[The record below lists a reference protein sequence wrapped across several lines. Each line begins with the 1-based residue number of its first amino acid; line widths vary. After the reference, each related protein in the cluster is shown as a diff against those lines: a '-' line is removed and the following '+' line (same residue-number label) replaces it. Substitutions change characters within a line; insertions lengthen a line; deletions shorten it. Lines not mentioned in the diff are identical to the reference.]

1 MSYTWEEVLYGID
14 TKAEGKKKQ
23 DKLDKI
29 NQMKED
35 EKNAMSAWGLGMSL
49 LGGALFGPG
58 GAAAAKILTRSI
70 VDNQYKWED
79 EELEVG
85 KFNTDLAKDINKNLK
100 KEAKD
105 QNRAQVVQAITDL
118 GTMYVQGGGMT
129 EGLGADFTTYGAGGD
144 QWTVFGRDQVPIFGE
159 QANTLAPGPGG
170 VMRRVDLTP
179 VTFEEGIPSIF
190 DVWRDDGLKDVGDK
204 LKDVYTAEQS
214 VNKTMSEL
222 DRLAS

>member
-29 NQMKED
+29 TQMKED

-58 GAAAAKILTRSI
+58 GAVAAKILTRSI

-85 KFNTDLAKDINKNLK
+85 KFNTDLAKDINKNIK
-100 KEAKD
+100 KQASD
-105 QNRAQVVQAITDL
+105 QNKAQVVQAITDL

-144 QWTVFGRDQVPIFGE
+144 QWTMFGKGGE
-159 QANTLAPGPGG
+159 APMNWSSKGAGGMINPNTGEAIGSMAQPAGN
-170 VMRRVDLTP
+170 
-179 VTFEEGIPSIF
+179 IPSIF
-190 DVWRDDGLKDVGDK
+190 DVWRDDGLKDVGNK